1 MRSEQVYG
9 LRCSRIA
16 RIRRPWHH
24 RRARSTSGA
33 LVGHERGEG
42 HDLVLRHAERV
53 ANASLGREP
62 MMAVLGAVT
71 LHDQNL
77 PVVPPNWKPDSI
89 DRIARANLAE
99 DVRLDVGVT
108 RSCVEVLVDVVE
120 EAGRR
125 GHEEEHSLSLASRRR
140 RRYSSVSASDSNSVW
155 GVGALSLRRTRTPPS
170 LAYQTFGENGPP
182 VLFVMGF
189 GMPGAVWGPQ
199 VDELQNDHRC
209 VHYDHLGVGE
219 SDRGPFLRTIPAMAD
234 DAVRILDDLS
244 WDRAHVVG
252 VSMGG
257 MIAQELA
264 LRSADRCQ
272 SLTLIATHGGAPV
285 ASLPTLRGMRFFVQG
300 LFGGPKNRM
309 RSLPRLL
316 YPDEFLE
323 SIGPTAIRSHLDVRL
338 GHPPALRTV
347 LGQLYAV
354 WRHSTESRLSEI
366 QTPTL
371 LVRPGKDILIRRR
384 RRTG

>member
-1 MRSEQVYG
+1 VTQKLTKTGPRLSYQV
-9 LRCSRIA
+9 
-16 RIRRPWHH
+16 
-24 RRARSTSGA
+24 
-33 LVGHERGEG
+33 
-42 HDLVLRHAERV
+42 
-53 ANASLGREP
+53 
-62 MMAVLGAVT
+62 
-71 LHDQNL
+71 
-77 PVVPPNWKPDSI
+77 
-89 DRIARANLAE
+89 
-99 DVRLDVGVT
+99 
-108 RSCVEVLVDVVE
+108 
-120 EAGRR
+120 
-125 GHEEEHSLSLASRRR
+125 
-140 RRYSSVSASDSNSVW
+140 
-155 GVGALSLRRTRTPPS
+155 
-170 LAYQTFGENGPP
+170 FGSQGSP

-199 VDELQNDHRC
+199 VDELQSDHRC
-209 VHYDHLGVGE
+209 CHYDHLGVGE

-244 WDRAHVVG
+244 WDQAHVVG

-272 SLTLIATHGGAPV
+272 SLTLVATHGGAPV

-300 LFGGPKNRM
+300 LFGGQKNRM

-354 WRHSTESRLSEI
+354 WRHSTESRLPEI
-366 QTPTL
+366 QMPTL
-371 LVRPGKDILIRRR
+371 LVRPGKDILIRPTQTDRLAQR
-384 RRTG
+384 IPNARVLRFDDAGHGVTFQKAAELNAALREHFGQHGSNRLGSTASVAARV

>member
-1 MRSEQVYG
+1 MTRQLTKTGPQLSYQVFG
-9 LRCSRIA
+9 SQ
-16 RIRRPWHH
+16 
-24 RRARSTSGA
+24 GA
-33 LVGHERGEG
+33 
-42 HDLVLRHAERV
+42 
-53 ANASLGREP
+53 
-62 MMAVLGAVT
+62 
-71 LHDQNL
+71 
-77 PVVPPNWKPDSI
+77 
-89 DRIARANLAE
+89 
-99 DVRLDVGVT
+99 
-108 RSCVEVLVDVVE
+108 
-120 EAGRR
+120 
-125 GHEEEHSLSLASRRR
+125 
-140 RRYSSVSASDSNSVW
+140 
-155 GVGALSLRRTRTPPS
+155 
-170 LAYQTFGENGPP
+170 P

-209 VHYDHLGVGE
+209 CHYDHLGVGE

-264 LRSADRCQ
+264 LRSADRCE
-272 SLTLIATHGGAPV
+272 SLTLVATHGGAPV
-285 ASLPTLRGMRFFVQG
+285 AALPTLRGLRFFVQG

-316 YPDEFLE
+316 YTDEFLE
-323 SIGPTAIRSHLDVRL
+323 SIGPKALRSHLDVRL

-354 WRHSTESRLSEI
+354 WRHSTESRLSQI
-366 QTPTL
+366 QLPTL
-371 LVRPGKDILIRRR
+371 LVRPGKDILIRPTQTDRLAER
-384 RRTG
+384 IPNTRVLRFDDAGHGVTFQKAAELNAALRAHFAEHGSDQIESSFLAAARV